1 MHSKGKVSMYK
12 PGTRPGGAGV
22 AAALAEK
29 DNKDKS
35 TDEDDFVQ
43 TNKKWWYLYSKFRF
57 NIALID
63 ANIIVF
69 KFYYIIKQID

>member
-1 MHSKGKVSMYK
+1 MYK
-12 PGTRPGGAGV
+12 PGTRPGGGGV

-43 TNKKWWYLYSKFRF
+43 TNKK
-57 NIALID
+57 
-63 ANIIVF
+63 
-69 KFYYIIKQID
+69 